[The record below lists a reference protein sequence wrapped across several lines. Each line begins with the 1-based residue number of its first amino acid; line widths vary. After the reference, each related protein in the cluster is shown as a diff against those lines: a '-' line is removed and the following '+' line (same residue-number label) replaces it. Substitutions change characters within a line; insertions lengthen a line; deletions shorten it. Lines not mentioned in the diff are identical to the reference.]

1 MQAGKNKSFTFT
13 LGLEIDTMKAGQ
25 PYQSPRQRVWAAIR
39 KNSNEFTIEQVAEL
53 GQMKYESARGFVASL
68 VKAKVVQILR
78 EAKVYGHSKSIRR
91 KYFMLVN
98 DLGYTVPSI
107 SKDGKVVVSVTGNKA
122 MWNTLR
128 ITKQAVNA
136 HELVQL
142 ASNDEISIKLE
153 TANEYLRA
161 LHHAGYLTLT
171 QPANNAG
178 GKAKYKLLPGMDTG
192 PIPPQIQ
199 RAKQVFDPNTNT
211 VMYSE
216 RPELE
221 EEIKHGTL
229 LHEQEEMND
238 ES

>member
-1 MQAGKNKSFTFT
+1 MQAGTKLSLTQE
-13 LGLEIDTMKAGQ
+13 LGSNLMNAGQ
-25 PYQSPRQRVWAAIR
+25 PYQSPRQRVWTAIR

-107 SKDGKVVVSVTGNKA
+107 SKDGKLIASVTGNKA

-192 PIPPQIQ
+192 PNSPQIQ
-199 RAKQVFDPNTNT
+199 RAKQVFDPNTNQ
-211 VMYSE
+211 VMFTE

-221 EEIKHGTL
+221 EEMKHGTL

>member
-1 MQAGKNKSFTFT
+1 MQTGKNNSFTI
-13 LGLEIDTMKAGQ
+13 GLEINTMKAGQ
-25 PYQSPRQRVWAAIR
+25 PYQSPRQRAWTAIR
-39 KNSNEFTIEQVAEL
+39 KHREEFTIEQVAEL

-68 VKAKVVQILR
+68 VKANVVQILR
-78 EAKVYGHSKSIRR
+78 EAKVYDHSKSIKR

-122 MWNTLR
+122 MWNALR

-136 HELVQL
+136 HELIQL

-171 QPANNAG
+171 RPANNAG
-178 GKAKYKLLPGMDTG
+178 GKAKYRLLPVMDTG
-192 PIPPQIQ
+192 PNPPQIQ
-199 RAKQVFDPNTNT
+199 RAKQVFDPNTNQ

-229 LHEQEEMND
+229 LHDLQEEMND